1 MKFFNLL
8 QKELKELINAQM
20 IMGFVLVMVLF
31 FVLSNVMTDSISEA
45 VKQEYNITLSDQDNT
60 EFTDNMLSELEEK
73 GTHIRRITTDG
84 DDYSAFLKDNDLK
97 GLVIIPKGFTD
108 SIEAGEKP
116 ELISIMSMKSASMMT
131 NLNTE
136 NSGTIELIR
145 QYVSEKYSSSRGLTE
160 EDIKIMAKPITVA
173 EKTVVNNKWA
183 DVSAS
188 SVAGRIMLQ
197 SAILPIII
205 FILIIMTSQML
216 VNAIATEK
224 IDKTLETLLSAPV
237 SRTAIIGAKMLAAAI
252 VAMLQA
258 IVYTVGFSGLM
269 AKSMFSVSGDVM
281 SNMNNMSDEV
291 TNAVTEATGSLMS
304 VSEGMAR
311 LGLSLSIADY
321 LLVGVQLFLTILIC
335 LSVSI
340 MLGALV
346 NDSKSS
352 QTIMLPLMMAAMIPY
367 FISLFADVNSMPT
380 ALKVLIYAIPFTHTF
395 TAMPNLMFGHN
406 GIFWFG
412 IIYQLVFFLVCM
424 FFALKLFNSDKIL
437 TVSLNFGQKSKF
449 KKNQKQYTDE

>member
-31 FVLSNVMTDSISEA
+31 FVLSSVMTDTISEA
-45 VKQEYNITLSDQDNT
+45 VKQEYNITISDQDDT
-60 EFTDNMLSELEEK
+60 EFTRNMLSELEK
-73 GTHIRRITTDG
+73 DGTHIRRIDTEG
-84 DDYSAFLKDNDLK
+84 DDYAAFLKDNDLK
-97 GLVIIPKGFTD
+97 GLVIIPKGFTE
-108 SIEAGEKP
+108 SIESGDKP
-116 ELISIMSMKSASMMT
+116 EIISIISMKSASMMS

-136 NSGTIELIR
+136 NSGTIEVLRKYISDS
-145 QYVSEKYSSSRGLTE
+145 YSENLGISDD
-160 EDIKIMAKPITVA
+160 DIEFMEKPVTIT
-173 EKTVVNNKWA
+173 EKTVVNDRWA

-188 SVAGRIMLQ
+188 SVTGRIMLQ

-258 IVYTVGFSGLM
+258 VVYTVGFSTLM
-269 AKSMFSVSGDVM
+269 AKSMFSVSGDMM
-281 SNMNNMSDEV
+281 SNMETMSDEV
-291 TNAVTEATGSLMS
+291 TNAMSEATGSLMS
-304 VSEGMAR
+304 VSEGMTR

-367 FISLFADVNSMPT
+367 FISLFADVNSMPM
-380 ALKVLIYAIPFTHTF
+380 ALRVLIYAIPFTHTF
-395 TAMPNLMFGHN
+395 TAMPNLMFGHD
-406 GIFWFG
+406 GVFWFG
-412 IIYQLVFFLVCM
+412 IIYQLLFFLVCM

-437 TVSLNFGQKSKF
+437 TVSLNFGQKSKLR
-449 KKNQKQYTDE
+449 KNQKQYTDE